1 MTKEELLINTFYWAD
16 VASYITLASGVL
28 SLLLILIVAV
38 NTCMDFLVR
47 EFTDES
53 ALIYRVFYIFL
64 LIISITIFVLTP
76 SKTYFIHKY
85 IMLRETPI
93 NLEDDIDKEYYKRLL
108 KWSKVVN
115 E

>member
-16 VASYITLASGVL
+16 VASYITLTSGII
-28 SLLLILIVAV
+28 SLLLIVIIAV
-38 NTCMDFLVR
+38 NTCMDFLIR

-53 ALIYRVFYIFL
+53 ALMYRLFYVFL
-64 LIISITIFVLTP
+64 LIIFTAIFTLTP

-85 IMLRETPI
+85 IMLRGTPL